1 MEGLAFGPVPSR
13 RLGRSVGINTIPS
26 VLSGEGRRAD
36 QPFKACSYSCAYCQV
51 GRTPG
56 QRIERTAFFEPA
68 LVVQSARQVVEETR
82 RAGGR
87 IDYLSVVPDGEP
99 TLDLRLGELIEG
111 LRPLAIPVAVIT
123 NGSLLPRADVRRELA
138 LADWVS
144 LKVDAVDERP
154 WRRLDRPHRALRLAD
169 ILDGMLAF
177 RDVFEGCLATETML
191 VAGWND
197 DAGGTRAVA
206 DFLVRLRPDVV
217 YLSVPTRPPA
227 DASVAPPS
235 MERLR
240 GIATVFED
248 LLPDVRCLA
257 GDEGNAFSCSGEP
270 AAALLGITAVHP
282 MREEA
287 MREFLRTAGAPWALV
302 QGLLDRGDLVQVDY
316 AGDRYYRKGSP
327 QGAGGGS

>member
-1 MEGLAFGPVPSR
+1 VDALAFGPVPSR

-26 VLSGEGRRAD
+26 TLPGAGRRAD

-51 GRTPG
+51 GRTLG

-87 IDYLSVVPDGEP
+87 VDYLCVVPDGEP

-138 LADWVS
+138 RADWVS
-144 LKVDAVDERP
+144 LKVDAVDERT
-154 WRRLDRPHRALRLAD
+154 WRRVDRPHRALRLAE
-169 ILDGMLAF
+169 ILEAMLAF
-177 RDVFEGCLATETML
+177 RHAFEGRLVTETML
-191 VAGWND
+191 VAGRND
-197 DAGGTRAVA
+197 DEGGTRAVA

-235 MERLR
+235 PEMLR
-240 GIATVFED
+240 RIAAVFEG

-257 GDEGNAFSCSGEP
+257 EYEGNTFSCSGEP
-270 AAALLGITAVHP
+270 GAALLGITAVHP

-287 MREFLRTAGAPWALV
+287 VQEFLREAGAPWALV

-316 AGDRYYRKGSP
+316 EGERYYRKGSP
-327 QGAGGGS
+327 PGPGGGT